1 MIFPDLFSH
10 LPKVRHPISH
20 PILIKAYFSSDA
32 RNDNYN
38 KKVASFKNHTHFQTR
53 THKPYLIPD
62 QNGQDLYL
70 ILDKKGSKTIPF
82 GAAHTYLAYK
92 REHPPPPPP
101 TLTRRISAVGKRKAS
116 GSFDRNFQDHGVR
129 GSRCIVVTS
138 QTEGVRLLKVPW
150 KVPISFQLNGSL
162 VFQIPNF

>member
-1 MIFPDLFSH
+1 MI
-10 LPKVRHPISH
+10 I
-20 PILIKAYFSSDA
+20 II
-32 RNDNYN
+32 

-92 REHPPPPPP
+92 REYPPPSPD
-101 TLTRRISAVGKRKAS
+101 IDQKNKCS
-116 GSFDRNFQDHGVR
+116 GEKESKWEFRSEFPR
-129 GSRCIVVTS
+129 S
-138 QTEGVRLLKVPW
+138 
-150 KVPISFQLNGSL
+150 
-162 VFQIPNF
+162 